1 MYPVSSAWRSLRFG
15 KAILLIASVV
25 LAACQAAPTP
35 TLEPTQ
41 PPDPTPI
48 PPTATPLIQIEAS
61 PMPEEGLTAT
71 PYPVYGPT
79 DYPPTVNPLTGLE
92 VSDPEVLNRRPLL
105 IKVSNES
112 ETVRP
117 QSGLSFADHVWMYQM
132 EGWGQTRF
140 TAVYYS
146 QAPEFVGSVR
156 SVRLIDTDHLIHMYD
171 GLLVISGGSVG
182 MGTIIRY
189 AEWNNRVFMDN
200 GPWLERIPDI
210 PHEGM
215 YGYHSLFARPDQV
228 WAEAERRGVN
238 QRPHLEGLV
247 FSYAVPEGG
256 LPTDEAIINY
266 PGKGARQRWV
276 YDAASGRWLSFT
288 TMENAAQPQ
297 ETPDRDYI
305 TGEQLAFDN
314 VVFLFAEFYL
324 ADFIEDM
331 PNQLLSIGPIL
342 SGEGKAWL
350 MRDGQ
355 RFAITWRSDGKKMLR
370 FYDAEGN
377 PIAFKPGTTWFNVA
391 SVREDQYPPEV
402 SFVP

>member
-1 MYPVSSAWRSLRFG
+1 MKRIYWKS
-15 KAILLIASVV
+15 ILLIVV
-25 LAACQAAPTP
+25 LTALAACQAAPNP
-35 TLEPTQ
+35 APVLTQ
-41 PPDPTPI
+41 PPQPSPAPVTPTPLI
-48 PPTATPLIQIEAS
+48 ETEAAPTTTPEPTATPI
-61 PMPEEGLTAT
+61 
-71 PYPVYGPT
+71 PVYGPEE
-79 DYPPTVNPLTGLE
+79 YPAGINPLTGLQ
-92 VSDPEVLNRRPLL
+92 VSDPAVLERRPLV

-140 TAVYYS
+140 TAIYYS

-189 AEWNNRVFMDN
+189 ADWNPRVFMDN
-200 GPWLERIPDI
+200 GPWLERIPNI
-210 PHEGM
+210 PYEGM
-215 YGYHSLFARPDQV
+215 TGYHSLFARPQNV
-228 WAEAERRGVN
+228 WTEADRRGVN
-238 QRPHLEGLV
+238 QRPSINGLV
-247 FSYAVPEGG
+247 FSAAVPEGG
-256 LPTDEAIINY
+256 IPTSEAMINY
-266 PGKGARQRWV
+266 PGKGALQRWQ
-276 YDAASGRWLSFT
+276 YDPATGRWLSLM
-288 TMENAAQPQ
+288 TMENAAEPK
-297 ETPDRDYI
+297 EIADLDYI
-305 TGEQLAFDN
+305 TGQQLAFDN

-342 SGEGKAWL
+342 SGEGDAWL

-355 RFAITWRSDGKKMLR
+355 RYAVRWQSDGTQMLR
-370 FYDAEGN
+370 FYDSAGN

-402 SFVP
+402 SFVPSE